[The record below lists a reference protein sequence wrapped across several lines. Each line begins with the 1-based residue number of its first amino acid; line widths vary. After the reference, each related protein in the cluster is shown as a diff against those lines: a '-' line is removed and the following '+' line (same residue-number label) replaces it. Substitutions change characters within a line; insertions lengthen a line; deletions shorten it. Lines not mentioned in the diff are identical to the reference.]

1 MKRQPLCARQSR
13 SHSRSVA
20 REYAHARGTEY
31 FLLAQAG
38 PIPTAVPEVRALSTT
53 DRADVDGHDD
63 DPDATT
69 RIVHNQPT

>member
-1 MKRQPLCARQSR
+1 
-13 SHSRSVA
+13 
-20 REYAHARGTEY
+20 
-31 FLLAQAG
+31 
-38 PIPTAVPEVRALSTT
+38 VPEVRALSTT